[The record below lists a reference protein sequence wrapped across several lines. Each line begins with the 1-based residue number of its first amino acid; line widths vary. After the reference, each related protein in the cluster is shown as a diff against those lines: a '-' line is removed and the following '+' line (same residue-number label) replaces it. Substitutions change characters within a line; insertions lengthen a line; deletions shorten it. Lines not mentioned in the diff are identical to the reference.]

1 MKEIDWSLFK
11 VRCSAISKVCSSS
24 RDYPCLTELQEQELK
39 DLEAKPTLTDKQKEK
54 MAALIV
60 KRENGKKV
68 ILSDTCIEY
77 LMEEYAWRTEGMISV
92 GKESME
98 LLQLKKGKMQEGE
111 AVKLLCIVDGIMYN
125 INKERVYNDFL
136 SGELDIFD
144 GQEVMGANSI
154 GDIKNSFDYPV
165 FLKKINKGL
174 ENGNKEQVQ
183 GYCDIAKS
191 SKGFIAHCL
200 VDMPEEIIE
209 DMKYRLLKKMNCAT
223 ELSPEFME
231 EWEKWERS
239 MRFSHIP
246 PAQRVFKIPVT
257 PFTEFERQKVYD
269 RVKICREWLNSFHE
283 TFVKL
288 NL

>member
-1 MKEIDWSLFK
+1 
-11 VRCSAISKVCSSS
+11 
-24 RDYPCLTELQEQELK
+24 
-39 DLEAKPTLTDKQKEK
+39 
-54 MAALIV
+54 
-60 KRENGKKV
+60 
-68 ILSDTCIEY
+68 
-77 LMEEYAWRTEGMISV
+77 
-92 GKESME
+92 
-98 LLQLKKGKMQEGE
+98 
-111 AVKLLCIVDGIMYN
+111 
-125 INKERVYNDFL
+125 
-136 SGELDIFD
+136 
-144 GQEVMGANSI
+144 MGANSI